1 MPLTNVFTGANG
13 TLTLANE
20 DTPEGNAA
28 QAVTDTYQTQT
39 VGRLTGIEIQVNTD
53 LEEFHEVG
61 RRHPVSLN
69 PGNIHISGNVERAYI
84 NGALLFLLQGAGSSP
99 SNIAEPYV
107 QPTFNVT
114 VALSDPA
121 HPGNSASLEIKGVKF
136 KNWSYC
142 LPEDDFVM
150 ENLQFKALTIRVL
163 DREGAEGG
171 GEAVAQAPSFSDE
184 SAA

>member
-1 MPLTNVFTGANG
+1 MALTNVFTGANG

-28 QAVTDTYQTQT
+28 QAVLDTYQTQT
-39 VGRLTGIEIQVNTD
+39 VGRLSGVEIHVNTD

-61 RRHPVSLN
+61 RRHAISLN
-69 PGNIHISGNVERAYI
+69 PGDIHIHGSAERAYI
-84 NGALLFLLQGAGSSP
+84 NGALLFLLQGAGSLP

-107 QPTFNVT
+107 QPTFNMS
-114 VALSDPA
+114 VALADPA
-121 HPGNSASLEIKGVKF
+121 HPGNNVALELKGVKF

-150 ENLQFKALTIRVL
+150 ERLEFKALTIRVI
-163 DREGAEGG
+163 DRDAGDGS
-171 GEAVAQAPSFSDE
+171 GEAVALAPALSD
-184 SAA
+184 SATA